1 MHCMNIELTQKSI
14 NLKKEKNGLYSI
26 RIKDIRVE
34 NIPTKAKAFNRAREI
49 IMHTLI
55 ELNQ

>member
-1 MHCMNIELTQKSI
+1 MNIDLTQKSI

-34 NIPTKAKAFNRAREI
+34 NIPTKSKAFNRAKEI
-49 IMHTLI
+49 ILHTLI
-55 ELNQ
+55 ELNQE